1 LTRDVNIILLE
12 KHMKLKELVESAMS
26 NAHQNL
32 QDALMVKFA
41 LGDHD
46 AENVLAFTLGESEW
60 EDLSDEARE
69 KLMSHYQ
76 KTMPYG
82 TAKAKSGDPILFI
95 RPALKKD
102 LGI

>member
-1 LTRDVNIILLE
+1 
-12 KHMKLKELVESAMS
+12 MKLRELVESAMS
-26 NAHQNL
+26 DMHQDM
-32 QDALMVKFA
+32 QEKLMSKFGF
-41 LGDHD
+41 GDHD
-46 AENVLAFTLGESEW
+46 AQDVLAFMLAETDW

-102 LGI
+102 LGIK

>member
-1 LTRDVNIILLE
+1 
-12 KHMKLKELVESAMS
+12 MK
-26 NAHQNL
+26 
-32 QDALMVKFA
+32 KFG
-41 LGDHD
+41 LGDQD
-46 AENVLAFTLGESEW
+46 AENVLDFVLDQTEW

-95 RPALKKD
+95 RPALKSD
-102 LGI
+102 LGIK